1 MPMKVVCFVNRLL
14 GTRIA
19 QDLLS
24 RPGVEVVA
32 VVTNDPPNVDLDRD
46 LLPTEVPVMPWSD
59 YLESFQT
66 LPADR
71 GVSAL
76 FRHRLP
82 SEVLT
87 ALPVVNLHPSLLPWG
102 RGAHPA
108 TWAIWEETSF
118 GATAHLMIETIDSGP
133 ILAQRAIPV
142 ASSDT
147 SATLFDKG
155 LDALWDLY
163 RVDVVAWLAGEPVA
177 WREQPPG
184 GSSHVTSDLEALSR
198 LAASTVSPQDRERLE
213 RALSM
218 GPATPRRGS
227 WGAA

>member
-1 MPMKVVCFVNRLL
+1 MKVVCFVNRVL

-24 RPGVEVVA
+24 RPGVELVA

-66 LPADR
+66 LSADR

-108 TWAIWEETSF
+108 TWAIWEESPF

-133 ILAQRAIPV
+133 ILAQRVIPV

-163 RVDVVAWLAGEPVA
+163 RTEVIAWLSGGSVT
-177 WREQPPG
+177 WREQPDG
-184 GSSHVTSDLEALSR
+184 GSRHVTTDLERLIRLEAATLTAL
-198 LAASTVSPQDRERLE
+198 DRERLV
-213 RALSM
+213 RALDL
-218 GPATPRRGS
+218 GPSSPGNRSPGEA
-227 WGAA
+227 